1 MKLTTI
7 NTGFFKLDGG
17 AMFGVVPKNMWEKL
31 NPPDE
36 NNLCQWSMRC
46 LLVETGNRKILI
58 DAGMG
63 DKQGERF
70 RSHFHPHGEDSLIS
84 SIRSAGLSP
93 EEITDVFA
101 THFHFDHVGGAVK
114 KDEKGNL
121 VPAFRDATYWSNQA
135 HYDWAYTPN
144 ARERASF
151 LHENFVPLKDA
162 NQLKMIDIEEGV
174 EFLPDFSIRFTYGHT
189 EAMMLPQIKVG
200 DKTVVFCADLFPS
213 AGHIRL
219 PYIKSYDMRPLETL
233 KEKEIL
239 HEEALENNYIL
250 FLSHDPMHECATLK
264 RNDRGRVVLDKTMTL
279 AEALS
284 D

>member
-1 MKLTTI
+1 
-7 NTGFFKLDGG
+7 
-17 AMFGVVPKNMWEKL
+17 
-31 NPPDE
+31 
-36 NNLCQWSMRC
+36 
-46 LLVETGNRKILI
+46 
-58 DAGMG
+58 
-63 DKQGERF
+63 
-70 RSHFHPHGEDSLIS
+70 
-84 SIRSAGLSP
+84 
-93 EEITDVFA
+93 
-101 THFHFDHVGGAVK
+101 
-114 KDEKGNL
+114 
-121 VPAFRDATYWSNQA
+121 
-135 HYDWAYTPN
+135 
-144 ARERASF
+144 
-151 LHENFVPLKDA
+151 
-162 NQLKMIDIEEGV
+162 
-174 EFLPDFSIRFTYGHT
+174 
-189 EAMMLPQIKVG
+189 MLPQIKVG